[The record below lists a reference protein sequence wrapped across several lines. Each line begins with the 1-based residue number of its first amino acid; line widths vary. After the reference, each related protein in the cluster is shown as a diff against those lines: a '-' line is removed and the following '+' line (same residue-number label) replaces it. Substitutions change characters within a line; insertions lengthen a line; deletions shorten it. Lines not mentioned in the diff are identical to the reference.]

1 MNKKLV
7 IYISCGILVA
17 VIIGVALYFIIT
29 NNDNNKVNSDIEY
42 DTKKVIIE
50 KYENYETI
58 KTTEVTKKK
67 QVKELIQICDNV
79 SLEQDEYTKEL
90 AIKKDIKIDLNNGV
104 LFYIQLELTD
114 YCYIEDTNSN
124 IKAVIKMPEGLY
136 EYVQG
141 ILQENN

>member
-1 MNKKLV
+1 MNKKLI

-29 NNDNNKVNSDIEY
+29 NNDNNNANSDIEY

-79 SLEQDEYTKEL
+79 SLEQYEYTKEL

-136 EYVQG
+136 EYVQD